1 MKSQLL
7 FAAVIAAAVAAPLTA
22 QAQGVPGGF
31 AHGASEGWRI
41 AGPIG
46 AVVGAP
52 VGGVIGGVEGL
63 LGIGPAYREPPPQ
76 VAPRRVVRTS
86 GNRSRRSVVGRE
98 TAARI
103 EHRAERQ
110 TRRMGDEPIL
120 RVLLNVTCFSSTSFG
135 SLFAPASDDDTH
147 DQPPRQTSQLGY
159 ALASS
164 DVRPLTQCPQ
174 P

>member
-1 MKSQLL
+1 MKSKVL
-7 FAAVIAAAVAAPLTA
+7 FAAVIAAALAAPLTA

-76 VAPRRVVRTS
+76 VAPRRVVRRAATD
-86 GNRSRRSVVGRE
+86 RAVRR
-98 TAARI
+98 AHA
-103 EHRAERQ
+103 
-110 TRRMGDEPIL
+110 P
-120 RVLLNVTCFSSTSFG
+120 FSSG
-135 SLFAPASDDDTH
+135 PRDGCPDRAP
-147 DQPPRQTSQLGY
+147 
-159 ALASS
+159 
-164 DVRPLTQCPQ
+164 C
-174 P
+174 